1 MGDTEADPPI
11 EGPAPESS
19 ESRAKPHAVTEV
31 AMRLTKRLPIV
42 GRLWECRWTHL
53 REAFYEVGCVILF
66 STLPLWFFPLI
77 SWAMLTVGFSMSET
91 VENGELLIYA
101 ASFSG
106 TMVYFISKRYGSF
119 QTHSEAGE
127 GPPLAISISFPYGG
141 LFVIVAALICMFS
154 AAAFFILKTFDRLP
168 AQAAIAV
175 SELGTARLSWILFII
190 SSILFYC
197 AVAYRNLLD
206 DNRSYKLQTQRDL
219 LADWD
224 QVK

>member
-1 MGDTEADPPI
+1 MGEPEANSPAEQDAQ
-11 EGPAPESS
+11 APESTP
-19 ESRAKPHAVTEV
+19 RLRLLAVVAK
-31 AMRLTKRLPIV
+31 RLTEKLPIV

-77 SWAMLTVGFSMSET
+77 SWALLSAGFSMSET

-119 QTHSEAGE
+119 QTHSEAQE

-154 AAAFFILKTFDRLP
+154 AAAFFIIKTFARLP
-168 AQAAIAV
+168 EQATITV
-175 SELGTARLSWILFII
+175 SHVGAAKLSWILFVV
-190 SSILFYC
+190 SSVLFYC

-206 DNRSYKLQTQRDL
+206 DNRSYKLPSQRDL
-219 LADWD
+219 LADWE
-224 QVK
+224 QAK

>member
-1 MGDTEADPPI
+1 MGEAEGEVPI
-11 EGPAPESS
+11 DGAASAPS
-19 ESRAKPHAVTEV
+19 EPKQPHFLTKIAK
-31 AMRLTKRLPIV
+31 RLTGRLPIV
-42 GRLWECRWTHL
+42 GRLWECRSTHL

-77 SWAMLTVGFSMSET
+77 SWAMFTVGFSMGET

-154 AAAFFILKTFDRLP
+154 AAAFFILKTFEKLP
-168 AQAAIAV
+168 EQTVVDV
-175 SELGTARLSWILFII
+175 SELGSAKLSWVLFII

-206 DNRSYKLQTQRDL
+206 DSRSYKLPPQRDL
-219 LADWD
+219 MADWN
-224 QVK
+224 QIK